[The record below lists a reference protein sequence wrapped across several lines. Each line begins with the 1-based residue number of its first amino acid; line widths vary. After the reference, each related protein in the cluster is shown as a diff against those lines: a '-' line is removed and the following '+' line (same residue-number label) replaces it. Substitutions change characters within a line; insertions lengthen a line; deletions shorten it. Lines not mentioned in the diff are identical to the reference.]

1 MDSLRDGWLDSWLNA
16 RIERRMDGWMD
27 EWVGG
32 WLMVELW
39 IAERG
44 KSGGCWSGRKEGW
57 NWNKEAGDTERK
69 MKRSESK
76 ALFSFHD
83 IQCQIELNNL
93 FFSVSLCFSL
103 ASLSLMLHTETHNMY
118 AYYYPTHTKKHEE
131 CTNSGKKRRA
141 CRETHTTTVYLCI

>member
-44 KSGGCWSGRKEGW
+44 KVVAVGRAGRKGETEIRRQEILRGRKDEKERIEG
-57 NWNKEAGDTERK
+57 
-69 MKRSESK
+69 
-76 ALFSFHD
+76 
-83 IQCQIELNNL
+83 
-93 FFSVSLCFSL
+93 
-103 ASLSLMLHTETHNMY
+103 
-118 AYYYPTHTKKHEE
+118 
-131 CTNSGKKRRA
+131 
-141 CRETHTTTVYLCI
+141 TV